1 MVSEERER
9 VGNLPVNVFPIL
21 AERGAGVGEVFNV
34 STSSSMRESNQSQS

>member
-21 AERGAGVGEVFNV
+21 AEGGGAEGRF
-34 STSSSMRESNQSQS
+34 